1 MDSYDTV
8 LQRMQDEFRELSG
21 FNADDASDIGIR
33 LRILAGEM
41 YSLWSGLE
49 WLKRQAFPSTAEGAQ
64 LEEHAL
70 QRGLE
75 RKGAVCSQGSITFGR
90 EPALDYDVLIP
101 AGTICAT
108 SGESGVQFVTTED
121 VTLKAGSLS
130 VTAKARSAEGG
141 AGTNAAEGKVNVL
154 VSAPAGILSAINETA
169 FTGGM
174 DAESD
179 EELRARILQSYA
191 MISNG
196 TNAEFYRE
204 AALKHD
210 GVYSVGV
217 QPRANG
223 PGTVALYL
231 GAKGAAASAEVIEE
245 VRAELENLRE
255 INVDVQVSA
264 ATLAECTVSV
274 YIKPLEQHTFES
286 AKAAAE
292 EAVREY
298 FSGLAV
304 GESVVLAFLGK
315 KLLETG
321 MITNYLFESAL
332 TQDTKV
338 EVSQLAVASSIIV
351 KEMEGT
357 SV

>member
-1 MDSYDTV
+1 M
-8 LQRMQDEFRELSG
+8 
-21 FNADDASDIGIR
+21 
-33 LRILAGEM
+33 
-41 YSLWSGLE
+41 
-49 WLKRQAFPSTAEGAQ
+49 
-64 LEEHAL
+64 
-70 QRGLE
+70 
-75 RKGAVCSQGSITFGR
+75 
-90 EPALDYDVLIP
+90 
-101 AGTICAT
+101 
-108 SGESGVQFVTTED
+108 
-121 VTLKAGSLS
+121 
-130 VTAKARSAEGG
+130 RSAD
-141 AGTNAAEGKVNVL
+141 L
-154 VSAPAGILSAINETA
+154 SSA
-169 FTGGM
+169 FC
-174 DAESD
+174 
-179 EELRARILQSYA
+179 
-191 MISNG
+191 
-196 TNAEFYRE
+196 
-204 AALKHD
+204 
-210 GVYSVGV
+210 
-217 QPRANG
+217 
-223 PGTVALYL
+223 
-231 GAKGAAASAEVIEE
+231 AAASAEVIEE